1 MSGNELER
9 CAKVEVERE
18 AGRVLSML
26 GLFTGIGR
34 SSNSEFTIRRN
45 LFVQRVESL
54 PRPVRLVHGRPEQ

>member
-1 MSGNELER
+1 MSGNGLER
-9 CAKVEVERE
+9 CAKVVVERE

-26 GLFTGIGR
+26 GLFTSLGR
-34 SSNSEFTIRRN
+34 SSNSEFAIRRN